1 MIEIVTK
8 LFLVIQNATG
18 KPPQVNISTEFDAN
32 FGSHHVT
39 FSFKV
44 GPGRVVNGYRVSDI
58 CTFQATGNQDVA
70 PGHVKLVKRGNTME
84 VIL

>member
-44 GPGRVVNGYRVSDI
+44 GPGWVVNGYRDEISFLFRPRE
-58 CTFQATGNQDVA
+58 TRT
-70 PGHVKLVKRGNTME
+70 
-84 VIL
+84 